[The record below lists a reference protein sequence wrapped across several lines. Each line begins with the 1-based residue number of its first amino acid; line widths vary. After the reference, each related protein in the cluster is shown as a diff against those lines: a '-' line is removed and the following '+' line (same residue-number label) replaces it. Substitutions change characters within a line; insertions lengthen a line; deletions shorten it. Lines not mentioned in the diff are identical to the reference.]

1 VISVAAVDLDSH
13 RAPYSNFNARV
24 DIAAPGGDTSVDR
37 NGDGYADGVL
47 STLVDDTANPDEFVY
62 VFYQGTSMASP
73 HVAGVAALVL
83 AANPALTPDQ
93 VETTLTS
100 TATDLG
106 AAGRDNQF
114 GHGPR
119 QRVRGRDRGGGRA
132 ARRSRCSA
140 SRPSPLALNPGLDTA
155 VRAGVRTW
163 AVTCST

>member
-1 VISVAAVDLDSH
+1 
-13 RAPYSNFNARV
+13 
-24 DIAAPGGDTSVDR
+24 
-37 NGDGYADGVL
+37 VL

-114 GHGPR
+114 GHGL
-119 QRVRGRDRGGGRA
+119 VNAFA
-132 ARRSRCSA
+132 AVTAAAGAGSTEPVLGLSTLA
-140 SRPSPLALNPGLDTA
+140 LALNPGLDTA
-155 VRAGVRTW
+155 VVQVSNVGR
-163 AVTCST
+163 